1 MPLVGPV
8 FAEVA
13 LRYPGLERQR
23 LIHES
28 VRRLIDLMVADLLS
42 ETRRRLAAANPR
54 SADDVRALDHPVAA
68 FSDAMAANDKA
79 LKSFLFNRMYRHY
92 KVNRMTAKAKRVVR
106 DLFDQFFEDP
116 DCLPDEWRGRAD
128 GAGTPRTA
136 RVVADYIAGMTD
148 GYALREH
155 SRLFQA
161 LG

>member
-1 MPLVGPV
+1 
-8 FAEVA
+8 
-13 LRYPGLERQR
+13 
-23 LIHES
+23 
-28 VRRLIDLMVADLLS
+28 
-42 ETRRRLAAANPR
+42 
-54 SADDVRALDHPVAA
+54 
-68 FSDAMAANDKA
+68 
-79 LKSFLFNRMYRHY
+79 MYRHY

-106 DLFDQFFEDP
+106 DLFTQFFDDP
-116 DCLPDEWRGRAD
+116 DCLPDEWRSRAD